1 MRKMVSV
8 QIITDLKPIVNSDNI
23 ELARVLGWNVVVG
36 KNQFSVGQK
45 VAYFEID
52 SFLSASDKRFA
63 AFQPRGQNVTVNED
77 GSEEL
82 GHVLRTAKLRG
93 VYSQGLIMGL
103 DELGYTPGHIDELR
117 VGADISEANKIFKW
131 EEPVPETP
139 DIVGRFEPRWMP
151 KSGAE
156 RIQNLSQHWDEL
168 AALEWEAS
176 VKVDGTSQTLL
187 NDAESVR
194 IFGHNWELDK
204 NTSEAYKVAV
214 SSGLVDEI
222 ENYPTMAIQFE
233 LVGPGIHKNR
243 LKLSEK
249 KAFVF
254 AVWLDGVKL
263 PRSEWP
269 PVALSLATPILHD
282 LKVVGSLD
290 EMVEEVSSLR
300 GSITPDVLDEG
311 VVFHLLSDNIPMWM
325 ERGASFKIVSPKYSV
340 KHKL

>member
-1 MRKMVSV
+1 MLTV
-8 QIITDLKPIVNSDNI
+8 QVIASLTPIENADNI

-36 KNQFSVGQK
+36 KGQFTVGQK
-45 VAYFEID
+45 VGYFEID
-52 SFLSASDKRFA
+52 SFLPASDKRFA
-63 AFQPRGQNVTVNED
+63 AFQPRGQNINVNED

-93 VYSQGLIMGL
+93 VYSQGLVMGL

-117 VGADISEANKIFKW
+117 VGANISEANKIIKW
-131 EEPVPETP
+131 EEPIPETKEV
-139 DIVGRFEPRWMP
+139 IGRFDSRWMP

-156 RIQNLSQHWDEL
+156 RIQNLSQQWDEISK
-168 AALEWEAS
+168 LEWEAS

-187 NDAESVR
+187 NDGESVR

-204 NTSEAYKVAV
+204 ETSEAYRVAV
-214 SSGLVDEI
+214 ESELVKEI
-222 ENYPTMAIQFE
+222 AEFPTMAIQFE

-243 LKLSEK
+243 LKLTEK

-254 AVWLDGVKL
+254 AVWLNGEKL

-269 PVALSLATPILHD
+269 VTALKFATPLLPD
-282 LKVVGSLD
+282 LKVSGSLD
-290 EMVEEVSSLR
+290 EMVEKVSELR
-300 GSITPDVLDEG
+300 GSITKDVLDEG
-311 VVFHLLSDNIPMWM
+311 VVFHLLSNKIPMWM
-325 ERGASFKIVSPKYSV
+325 ARGASFKIVSPKYCV